1 MPIQK
6 CPMCLETKNVV
17 WSHLIPARMYDYCR
31 PPGGHPISV
40 SSNLVVATDK
50 QLQVHLLCLDCEDD
64 LNKGGEMWLL
74 PLLSKYRG
82 PFPFYDILSK
92 LAPDVVDGDTAAYAA
107 SRNPEIQVN
116 KLIHFSL
123 GVFWKA
129 AVHSWVW
136 PRAGTMIDLGEYA
149 EPIRK
154 YLRGEA
160 GFPKECALTVGVL
173 PPPAQQISFH
183 NPYQGRKKEWNN
195 FLFYVSGIE
204 FSLAVGP
211 AIDEEFRENCF
222 VCNPL
227 HPIIVTDFSSD
238 IQRIV
243 TEVWARA
250 HKAKNVEK
258 YLKKPESA

>member
-1 MPIQK
+1 VPIQQ
-6 CPMCLETKNVV
+6 CPLCTETKNVV
-17 WSHLIPARMYDYCR
+17 SSHLMPARMYDYCR

-40 SSNLVVATDK
+40 SSNLVIESDR
-50 QLQVHLLCLDCEDD
+50 QLQDYLLCSDCEDD

-74 PLLSKYRG
+74 PLLSQYKG

-92 LAPDVVDGDTAAYAA
+92 VPPDVVDGETAAYAA
-107 SRNPEIQVN
+107 ARNPEIRVD

-129 AVHSWVW
+129 AVHSWSGSRVE
-136 PRAGTMIDLGEYA
+136 PMIDLGVYT

-154 YLRGEA
+154 YLRAEA
-160 GFPKECALTVGVL
+160 GYPKEIALTVGVL

-183 NPYQGRKKEWNN
+183 NPYQGSKKDWSN

-211 AIDEEFRENCF
+211 AVDDVFRENCF
-222 VCNPL
+222 VCNSL
-227 HPIIVTDFSSD
+227 HPLIVTDFSSD
-238 IQRIV
+238 IQAIIKQ
-243 TEVWARA
+243 VWAGA
-250 HKAKNVEK
+250 HKARNVAK
-258 YLKKPESA
+258 YLKKP